1 MRGFEELESLHER
14 CRAGDINAKNE
25 MAEIIRKYGYN
36 LGLKYFGLKKDMASD
51 FAQELYLAYDRYR
64 DTIKDIRVWLVGA
77 SGKLTTSFLR
87 SEYRWKRGAD
97 LAENWYPKPDSFEQ
111 AIVDRLHIQSEM
123 QNVNQRARAVIHLRI
138 WQDLPFANIAENL
151 NLSTDNAK
159 RIYQRALKKL
169 AVQLQPFSLPA

>member
-25 MAEIIRKYGYN
+25 MAEIVRKYGYN
-36 LGLKYFGLKKDMASD
+36 LGLKYFGLKKDMAND

-64 DTIKDIRVWLVGA
+64 DTIKDIRVWLVGVP
-77 SGKLTTSFLR
+77 GKLATTFIR
-87 SEYRWKRGAD
+87 NEYRWNRGAD
-97 LAENWYPKPDSFEQ
+97 LAENWYPQPDSLEQ
-111 AIVDRLHIQSEM
+111 QIVDRLHIQSEM

-138 WQDLPFANIAENL
+138 WQDLPFSNIAQTL
-151 NLSTDNAK
+151 NVTTDNAK

-169 AVQLQPFSLPA
+169 AVPLQLFSPPA